1 MCAPHVLSLQAGGGR
16 NFLQEPGRDFARRWR
31 EAAFVPLIT
40 PSLVQL
46 QGVLA
51 AAKKAA

>member
-1 MCAPHVLSLQAGGGR
+1 
-16 NFLQEPGRDFARRWR
+16 

-46 QGVLA
+46 KVALQPHEQDA
-51 AAKKAA
+51 A

>member
-1 MCAPHVLSLQAGGGR
+1 M
-16 NFLQEPGRDFARRWR
+16 R

-46 QGVLA
+46 
-51 AAKKAA
+51 KAALSAQPAGRAA